1 MECYIVVFLL
11 VNESQNAL
19 HVSSKEKLL
28 DGATPFAQK
37 FELLSSPS
45 ALLGLEFFWN
55 LLFPAQFRTHQAALA
70 SLLVYLYL
78 NCRQSKSDFIDKC
91 LQYLQLEQHFQT
103 ATQLLTDFLNES
115 ETRGVGQCCS
125 HRQMIERRSGVIS
138 TEKGEL

>member
-1 MECYIVVFLL
+1 MCLLRGEDADEPGAYRKYLINADLQPEDVECYIVVFLL

-55 LLFPAQFRTHQAALA
+55 LLFPAQFRAHQAALA

-78 NCRQSKSDFIDKC
+78 NCRQSKFDFIDKC
-91 LQYLQLEQHFQT
+91 L
-103 ATQLLTDFLNES
+103 
-115 ETRGVGQCCS
+115 
-125 HRQMIERRSGVIS
+125 
-138 TEKGEL
+138 